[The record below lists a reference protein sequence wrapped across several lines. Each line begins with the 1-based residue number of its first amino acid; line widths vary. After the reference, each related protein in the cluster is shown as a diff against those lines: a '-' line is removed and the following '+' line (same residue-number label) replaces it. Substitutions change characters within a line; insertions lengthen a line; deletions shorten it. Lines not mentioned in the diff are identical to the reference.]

1 MISDEGPRCGDPGDH
16 GVTTRPRGHVRP
28 VTSAGS
34 EHKESQGIGMS
45 QEKQGLFV
53 EFIQFLIRIGMFN
66 KNTVISMLN
75 NKDLFL

>member
-1 MISDEGPRCGDPGDH
+1 M
-16 GVTTRPRGHVRP
+16 RP

-34 EHKESQGIGMS
+34 EHKESLGLGMS
-45 QEKQGLFV
+45 PEKQGLFV

>member
-1 MISDEGPRCGDPGDH
+1 
-16 GVTTRPRGHVRP
+16 
-28 VTSAGS
+28 
-34 EHKESQGIGMS
+34 MS
-45 QEKQGLFV
+45 KEKQGLFV